1 MRARQWRNVRARR
14 PVLAAVTTVVAAAA
28 IAGAPS
34 AAVAAAA
41 DAAVAAVAPIGAMRH
56 DEYTPADLRRHD
68 SVRRAGCR
76 LLPVRQVARGGG
88 G

>member
-1 MRARQWRNVRARR
+1 M
-14 PVLAAVTTVVAAAA
+14 LAAVAAVVAAAA
-28 IAGAPS
+28 IAAAPS
-34 AAVAAAA
+34 NAIAAAA
-41 DAAVAAVAPIGAMRH
+41 DAAVAAIAPIGAMRH

-76 LLPVRQVARGGG
+76 LLSVRQVARGGG

>member
-1 MRARQWRNVRARR
+1 MRARRWRNVRARR
-14 PVLAAVTTVVAAAA
+14 PVLAAIAVIATAAA

-41 DAAVAAVAPIGAMRH
+41 VAAVAAAAPIGDMRH
-56 DEYTPADLRRHD
+56 DEYAPPDQRQQD
-68 SVRRAGCR
+68 SVRRAGGR
-76 LLPVRQVARGGG
+76 LLPVRQVAPGGG